1 MNNKGVFAA
10 IFAAIPLTGLILYF
24 ALTGQQQ
31 VRTDQQ
37 RHEVRQEIEAEKF
50 DLEFDQMSR
59 DINGEPMT
67 PEEIAKR
74 KEKIAKLKEKADQ
87 WDKRFDAEFQ
97 QMDEEMAD
105 LKKAIEEG
113 KQ

>member
-1 MNNKGVFAA
+1 MKGNGIAAA
-10 IFAAIPLTGLILYF
+10 IFAAVPMAAIILYF
-24 ALTGQQQ
+24 ALSGQQQ

-50 DLEFDQMSR
+50 DLEFDQMNR

-67 PEEIAKR
+67 AEEVAQR
-74 KEKIAKLKEKADQ
+74 KEKIAKLKEEADQ

>member
-1 MNNKGVFAA
+1 MKGNGIAAA
-10 IFAAIPLTGLILYF
+10 IFAAVPLAVIILYF
-24 ALTGQQQ
+24 ALSGQQQ

-37 RHEVRQEIEAEKF
+37 RHEVRQELEAEKF
-50 DLEFDQMSR
+50 DLEFDLMNR
-59 DINGEPMT
+59 GINGEPMT
-67 PEEIAKR
+67 TEEVAQR

-87 WDKRFDAEFQ
+87 WDKRFDSEFQ